1 MNPLLYI
8 NWDVD
13 PNIIHTNGFTL
24 GYYNI
29 LFVGGL
35 ILSAWIVKKIF
46 KKEGLSDDDYA
57 RLALYCFVGIVAG
70 ARLGHCLFYQPE
82 YYLKHPLEMFLPFS
96 WEGGTFKFTGYR
108 GLASHGGAIGLIIAV
123 LLFYRKT
130 GIYYLTV
137 FDYIAIVAP
146 LGGAFIRLGNLMN
159 SEIIGNPAN
168 LPWAFIF
175 MRVDQIPRHPAQLYE
190 AIAYLIF
197 FLLVFMLYKT
207 RGEILKRGFLFGLV
221 LILIFTFRFFIEFLK
236 KEQVDFEK
244 GLMLNMGQWLSIPF
258 ILIGIYLIFFHKK
271 STLSGRGPEKS
282 HYR

>member
-1 MNPLLYI
+1 MNSLLYV
-8 NWDVD
+8 NWDID
-13 PNIIHTNGFTL
+13 PNIINTTGFNL
-24 GYYNI
+24 GYYNL

-46 KKEGLSDDDYA
+46 EKEGLSDDDYA
-57 RLALYCFVGIVAG
+57 KLALYCLVGIVLG
-70 ARLGHCLFYQPE
+70 ARLGHCLFYQPD
-82 YYLKHPLEMFLPFS
+82 YYLKHPFEMIFPFS
-96 WEGGTFKFTGYR
+96 WESGTFKFTGYR

-130 GIYYLTV
+130 GIHFLRV

-159 SEIIGNPAN
+159 SEIIGNPTN

-175 MRVDQIPRHPAQLYE
+175 TRVDQIPRHPAQLYE
-190 AIAYLIF
+190 AIAYLTF
-197 FLLVFMLYKT
+197 FLLVFMIYNKRGKT
-207 RGEILKRGFLFGLV
+207 LKRGFLFGLA

-244 GLMLNMGQWLSIPF
+244 GLLLNMGQWLSIPF
-258 ILIGIYLIFFHKK
+258 ILLGIYLVFFHKAPGNK
-271 STLSGRGPEKS
+271 KENLKNCS
-282 HYR
+282 

>member
-13 PNIIHTNGFTL
+13 PNIIQVNGFTL
-24 GYYNI
+24 GYYNL

-35 ILSAWIVKKIF
+35 LLSAWIVKKIF

-70 ARLGHCLFYQPE
+70 ARLGHCLFYQPD
-82 YYLKHPLEMFLPFS
+82 YYLTHPLEMLLPFS
-96 WEGGTFKFTGYR
+96 WEGGVFKFTGYR

-130 GIYYLTV
+130 GIHFLTV

-159 SEIIGNPAN
+159 SEIIGNPSN

-175 MRVDQIPRHPAQLYE
+175 MRADQIPRHPAQLYE
-190 AIAYLIF
+190 AIAYLAF
-197 FLLVFMLYKT
+197 FLLLLMIYNKRSKT
-207 RGEILKRGFLFGLV
+207 LKKGFLFGLV

-258 ILIGIYLIFFHKK
+258 ILVGVYLVFFYKQRR
-271 STLSGRGPEKS
+271 LSART
-282 HYR
+282 RV